1 MLWVLREDDPIA
13 YTRRAVIASLA
24 ILPALTTVSTAVPI
38 SLPALE
44 IDLVD
49 EAINLRASEIERA
62 MSDPELQSLVV
73 YAWRNRWVGFS
84 SGVCMVWCARDGAG
98 MTRPLTCCCRL

>member
-49 EAINLRASEIERA
+49 EAINLRASEIAAGHER
-62 MSDPELQSLVV
+62 
-73 YAWRNRWVGFS
+73 
-84 SGVCMVWCARDGAG
+84 SGVAEPG
-98 MTRPLTCCCRL
+98 RLCVA